1 MSTKF
6 LKTAEVFCLDWIFR
20 RLANSRLSRRLAR
33 IFGPQV
39 MSLVADV
46 NHDGT
51 ALKFLVPNDL
61 NAYRVNTFSLKEP
74 ETLSWIESFSPN
86 AVFWDVG
93 ANVGLYSCFA
103 GVRGNKVFS
112 FEPSMFNL
120 EILARNISINGLS
133 DSVTIVPNAVS
144 DKSGAET
151 MKLTSSDWG
160 GALSSFGVDH
170 GWDGNPIKTAFE
182 YITLGASLD
191 SFVSDFQ
198 LPAPTYL
205 KIDVDGIEHLILRG
219 AAQTLKHVKSL
230 LVEIN
235 EDFPEQASQC
245 ADILKANGFTLVS
258 KSQSDMMARS
268 SAGFASCFNQIW
280 EKQSS

>member
-1 MSTKF
+1 MSNKLF
-6 LKTAEVFCLDWIFR
+6 ATAEAFCLDWILR
-20 RLANSRLSRRLAR
+20 RLTNSRLSRRFAR
-33 IFGPQV
+33 TFGPQV

-46 NHDGT
+46 NYNGA

-61 NAYRVNTFSLKEP
+61 NAYRVKTFSSKEP
-74 ETLSWIESFSPN
+74 ETLSWIESFRPN

-103 GVRGNKVFS
+103 GIRGNKVFS

-120 EILARNISINGLS
+120 EILARNISINALS
-133 DSVTIVPNAVS
+133 DSVTIIPNAVS
-144 DKSGAET
+144 DKNGAET
-151 MKLTSSDWG
+151 MKLTSTDWG

-170 GWDGNPIKTAFE
+170 GWDGNPIKTEFD

-191 SFVSDFQ
+191 RFASDFQ

-205 KIDVDGIEHLILRG
+205 KIDVDGIEHLILKG
-219 AAQTLKHVKSL
+219 AEQTLRHVKSL

-235 EDFPEQASQC
+235 EDFPDQADHC
-245 ADILKANGFTLVS
+245 TDILKASGFTLVS

-280 EKQSS
+280 ER